1 MDRGGPGTERPK
13 MNFPSPILPQFPRLE
28 PDQTAIVTLSQLR
41 DCLIVKLPEPEDFPP
56 NWDVYP
62 ILGLDPE
69 EPDWRGIKEP
79 TGFWDDALEDMVN
92 RAGIELKIP
101 KADLKKYEGMTVEL
115 RYKFADESSL
125 EPCSEPQLILIE
137 P

>member
-1 MDRGGPGTERPK
+1 
-13 MNFPSPILPQFPRLE
+13 MNFPLPILPQFPRSE
-28 PDQTAIVTLSQLR
+28 SHQTAVVTLSQLR

-62 ILGLDPE
+62 ILGRDPE
-69 EPDWRGIKEP
+69 EPDWRGIEEP
-79 TGFWDDALEDMVN
+79 TGFWDDALEDVVN
-92 RAGIELKIP
+92 RTGIELKIP
-101 KADLKKYEGMTVEL
+101 KAELEKYGGTTVEL

-125 EPCSEPQLILIE
+125 EPCSEPLLILIE